1 MATAEQVLAIEAGY
15 LGSNGDKVRA
25 WYPLPSTAPYCMAG
39 QSMALTEAG
48 IPTHF
53 AYVTYMLD
61 AYERN
66 GNFVSND
73 VREAM
78 PGDLVC
84 FDWGGGRYALDHVA
98 MIIELTETGAWTR
111 NGNVN
116 GGKWAD
122 LWFPFNGGGM
132 AYIARPFYE
141 NEPAPG
147 PGPLATKANEMF
159 HMKNADGRD
168 EYIALT
174 EGGQVVSCWSTKPDG
189 VIGPWMEL
197 RPGIAGSNLV
207 AEYAADGRLC
217 VTLAAM
223 GELWGSWQAA
233 PSTGP
238 WCDWFRVNDLRALT
252 GA

>member
-1 MATAEQVLAIEAGY
+1 MATAEQVLAIEAQY

-25 WYPLPSTAPYCMAG
+25 WYPLPATAPFCCAG

-66 GNFVSND
+66 GNFTSDN
-73 VREAM
+73 VRDGR

-84 FDWGGGRYALDHVA
+84 FDWGGGRYALDHIA
-98 MIIELTETGAWTR
+98 MIISLTETGAWTR
-111 NGNVN
+111 NANVN

-141 NEPAPG
+141 TAPTPPTPLEDSDEMKRYLIRGENEPEVY
-147 PGPLATKANEMF
+147 LADAGLGWKWHIPA
-159 HMKNADGRD
+159 
-168 EYIALT
+168 
-174 EGGQVVSCWSTKPDG
+174 GQVSNVLWTITQAGGEFITPSGANVAVIEDAG
-189 VIGPWMEL
+189 VW
-197 RPGIAGSNLV
+197 V
-207 AEYAADGRLC
+207 ASQDFVNAIPK
-217 VTLAAM
+217 LA
-223 GELWGSWQAA
+223 
-233 PSTGP
+233 
-238 WCDWFRVNDLRALT
+238 
-252 GA
+252 

>member
-1 MATAEQVLAIEAGY
+1 MATAKQVLAIEAQY

-25 WYPLPSTAPYCMAG
+25 WYPLSASSPYCCAG

-53 AYVTYMLD
+53 AYVTYLLN
-61 AYERN
+61 AYESDGHFTSDN
-66 GNFVSND
+66 
-73 VREAM
+73 VRDAR

-98 MIIELTETGAWTR
+98 MIIELTESGAWTR
-111 NGNVN
+111 NANVN

-132 AYIARPFYE
+132 AYIARPFYD
-141 NEPAPG
+141 NSPTPT
-147 PGPLATKANEMF
+147 PGPLSAKATDMF
-159 HMKNADGRD
+159 HMVNTDKRD
-168 EYIALT
+168 EFIALT
-174 EGGQVVSCWSTKPDG
+174 DNGQVVSCWSGTPG
-189 VIGPWMEL
+189 GPIGPWMEL
-197 RPGIAGSNLV
+197 KPGIAGSNLV

-233 PSTGP
+233 PSAGP
-238 WCDWFRVNDLRALT
+238 WCDWFRVNDLRALL
-252 GA
+252 A